1 MPARKITLAE
11 IAMHFDKAIVDVA
24 GILGVCTTVL
34 KKICREHGIKRWPQR
49 KLQSI
54 NKMMAS
60 IECAMR
66 NTSDADRERLE
77 NELTVLR
84 RRRMEIAPMCPEYV
98 PQDKQR
104 LMHMGGPAPP
114 QYVALPQVRSSND
127 NTSVNNYPSNGCYV
141 LDREAIAAAISAR
154 LPAETYNAAAN
165 QIGANFN
172 AAPGV
177 SAHGLPSAIMV
188 NGQPIYLSTTP
199 PPTQNATPPA
209 GPYAA
214 VHNFMQHGAAGM
226 ASFQQSLQTTFQQSL
241 QQMRR
246 TAPEAAAPAAAL
258 PAPALSSDAFSA
270 TYASQMLASLLQQQ
284 QQRQQSRDSGPDPM
298 IRAFIERGFDAQ
310 KIAPQPFGGLGRT
323 SEPPAYAPAPALKT
337 LADVT
342 DDGGSAAD
350 GGMAPPSI
358 APSIMSAPAP
368 AIAPSLNLA
377 PSMASSAAAP
387 AIAPSLI
394 SSTTRIPPLSG
405 GDAMA
410 LVQGVGE
417 AKANSDSGGIIGLMK
432 LGGPARGSVGSMH
445 SHAYHPYAK
454 PTNSHNSSYRGFGGP
469 GPGHGGGLNANAL
482 NSAVPF
488 APTNLVDS
496 ARGPQFHDILTTSSP
511 DTARHGLVS
520 GGGLWPDGGLRGVA
534 AA

>member
-1 MPARKITLAE
+1 
-11 IAMHFDKAIVDVA
+11 
-24 GILGVCTTVL
+24 
-34 KKICREHGIKRWPQR
+34 
-49 KLQSI
+49 
-54 NKMMAS
+54 
-60 IECAMR
+60 MR

-77 NELTVLR
+77 NELAVLR

-98 PQDKQR
+98 PHDKQR
-104 LMHMGGPAPP
+104 LTHMGGPAPP
-114 QYVALPQVRSSND
+114 QYVALPQVRSAND
-127 NTSVNNYPSNGCYV
+127 NTYVNNYPSNGCYV

-165 QIGANFN
+165 QIGATPNFN
-172 AAPGV
+172 VNATPGV
-177 SAHGLPSAIMV
+177 GAHGLPSAIMV

-199 PPTQNATPPA
+199 PPSQNATPPA

-226 ASFQQSLQTTFQQSL
+226 ASFQQSLHATFQQSL

-246 TAPEAAAPAAAL
+246 TAPEAPAPAL
-258 PAPALSSDAFSA
+258 PAPTPTSVPSDAFSS

-284 QQRQQSRDSGPDPM
+284 QQRQQLRDIGPDPVT
-298 IRAFIERGFDAQ
+298 RGFIERGFDAQ
-310 KIAPQPFGGLGRT
+310 KMAQQPFIGLGRT
-323 SEPPAYAPAPALKT
+323 SEPPAYAPAPALKA
-337 LADVT
+337 LIDVT
-342 DDGGSAAD
+342 DDGSMAPD
-350 GGMAPPSI
+350 GGIAPPSI

-368 AIAPSLNLA
+368 AIAPSLNIA
-377 PSMASSAAAP
+377 PGMASSAAAP
-387 AIAPSLI
+387 AIAPSLV
-394 SSTTRIPPLSG
+394 SSTVRVPPLSG

-417 AKANSDSGGIIGLMK
+417 AKANNDSGGIMGLMK

-445 SHAYHPYAK
+445 LPGYHPYAK

-469 GPGHGGGLNANAL
+469 GSGHGGGGLNGNAL
-482 NSAVPF
+482 NGAVPF

-496 ARGPQFHDILTTSSP
+496 ARGPQFHEILATTSP
-511 DTARHGLVS
+511 ETARHGLVS
-520 GGGLWPDGGLRGVA
+520 GGGLWADGGLRGVA